1 MGSSMLTNVQRLGRG
16 PAVVLIHGGAE
27 DATMLRPLAES
38 LAERGFTAYRYDR
51 RGTGA
56 NRALGFA
63 TDSGD
68 QHADDA
74 AGLLAEVGPATV
86 VGFSSGGV
94 VALALAAR
102 HPEAAREIIAW
113 EPAALGMLPDGEAIH
128 ASILAPID
136 AYLAEHPADWR
147 GAWRTALTVMSGG
160 AADLESPHV
169 RASLANAEAV
179 LRDDARRLT
188 RRRFVPGEL
197 PSDGLVTIATGAAP
211 SPLHAAIAARLGELV
226 GRPPVAVPGA
236 DHHESYLTA
245 PAIVASWL
253 AARVPA

>member
-1 MGSSMLTNVQRLGRG
+1 MGSSMLTNVQRLGQG
-16 PAVVLIHGGAE
+16 PPVVLIHGGAE
-27 DATMLRPLAES
+27 DATMLRPLAEC

-51 RGTGA
+51 RGTGT
-56 NRALGFA
+56 NRALGWA
-63 TDSGD
+63 SDSGD

-74 AGLLAEVGPATV
+74 AGLLADVGPATV

-102 HPEAAREIIAW
+102 HPQAAREIIAW
-113 EPAALGMLPDGEAIH
+113 EPAALGMLPDADAIH
-128 ASILAPID
+128 ASIMAPVEDHLA
-136 AYLAEHPADWR
+136 AHPDDWR
-147 GAWRTALTVMSGG
+147 GAWSTALTVMSGG
-160 AADLESPHV
+160 AADLGSPHV

-179 LRDDARRLT
+179 IRDDARRLT
-188 RRRFVPGEL
+188 RRRFEPGEL

-226 GRPPVAVPGA
+226 GRPPVKVSGA
-236 DHHESYLTA
+236 DDHESYLIA
-245 PAIVASWL
+245 PAVIASWL

>member
-1 MGSSMLTNVQRLGRG
+1 MDSSMLTDVQRLGQG
-16 PAVVLIHGGAE
+16 PAVLLIHGGAE

-38 LAERGFTAYRYDR
+38 LAEYGFTAYRYDR

-56 NRALGFA
+56 NRASGFA
-63 TDSGD
+63 SDSGD

-74 AGLLAEVGPATV
+74 AGLLAEIGPATV

-102 HPEAAREIIAW
+102 RPDAAREIIAW

-128 ASILAPID
+128 ASILAPVD
-136 AYLAEHPADWR
+136 AYLAEHPDDWR

-160 AADLESPHV
+160 AADLESPHL
-169 RASLANAEAV
+169 RATLANAEAV
-179 LRDDARRLT
+179 IRDDARLLT
-188 RRRFVPGEL
+188 RRRFEPGEL
-197 PSDGLVTIATGAAP
+197 PSDGLVTIATGARP
-211 SPLHAAIAARLGELV
+211 SPLHAEIAARLGELV
-226 GRPPVAVPGA
+226 GRPPVAVRHA
-236 DHHESYLTA
+236 DDHETYLIE
-245 PAIVASWL
+245 PPVIASWL